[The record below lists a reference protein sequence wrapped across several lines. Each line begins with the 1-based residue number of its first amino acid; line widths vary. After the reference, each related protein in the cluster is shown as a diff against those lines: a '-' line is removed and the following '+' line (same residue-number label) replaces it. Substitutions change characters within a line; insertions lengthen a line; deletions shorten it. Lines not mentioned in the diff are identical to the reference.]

1 MDENQVIDSAI
12 DNSVEPDTEK
22 MLSQSQVNKIVQ
34 HEKAKAA
41 QTIKR
46 DLEERHQRELEQIK
60 SQQQQQTQ
68 RNEQVPRELDANAI
82 YQQVQERFNTEME
95 QRRLKDEVDRVA
107 HSYISKM
114 EQGKT
119 AYDDFDEVT
128 KEFDPTAFPQLTYL
142 VSGLD
147 NAADVIYDLSRNPI
161 KLAGLDRLAE
171 KNPRQAQ
178 SELLKLSRSI
188 TENRQ
193 AQSDESSNTVAAP
206 LDRLQSSR
214 VSGSNGKMTIND
226 LRNQP
231 WLKG

>member
-1 MDENQVIDSAI
+1 MEENQVSENAAV
-12 DNSVEPDTEK
+12 NPTFESEQEK
-22 MLSQSQVNKIVQ
+22 MLSQAQVNKIVQ

-41 QTIKR
+41 QSMQR
-46 DLEERHQRELEQIK
+46 DLEDRHKRELEEIRA
-60 SQQQQQTQ
+60 QQTQ
-68 RNEQVPRELDANAI
+68 RNENVPRDVDANAI
-82 YQQVQERFNTEME
+82 YQQVQERFNEEMQKRQLQGE
-95 QRRLKDEVDRVA
+95 MDKVA
-107 HSYISKM
+107 NAYLSKM

-119 AYDDFDEVT
+119 AYDDFEEIT

-142 VSGLD
+142 VAGMD
-147 NAADVIYDLSRNPI
+147 NAADLIYDLSRNPL

-178 SELLKLSRSI
+178 AELLKLSRSI

-193 AQSDESSNTVAAP
+193 AQSDENSQQVAAP

-214 VSGSNGKMTIND
+214 VSGSNGKMGIRD